1 MKGGTYAMNILSL
14 NQQIESIRN
23 KLNEALSGKKELD
36 EDEILECSQKL
47 DKLIIKYYNEVYKDK
62 GLKKAIV

>member
-1 MKGGTYAMNILSL
+1 MNILSL

-47 DKLIIKYYNEVYKDK
+47 DKLIEEI
-62 GLKKAIV
+62 A